1 MTTILIYLLGCYL
14 MNSHQFLAKALVKG
28 QADASFNLGR
38 QLLNLVWPVVVV
50 GMILAHGYFLLT
62 LKQVGFLLQERRGAG
77 SGCIQMVSH
86 VGQINRQ
93 ELSTNG

>member
-1 MTTILIYLLGCYL
+1 MLTILIYLLGCYL
-14 MNSHQFLAKALVKG
+14 MNSHQFLAKALAKG

-62 LKQVGFLLQERRGAG
+62 LKRGD
-77 SGCIQMVSH
+77 
-86 VGQINRQ
+86 
-93 ELSTNG
+93 E